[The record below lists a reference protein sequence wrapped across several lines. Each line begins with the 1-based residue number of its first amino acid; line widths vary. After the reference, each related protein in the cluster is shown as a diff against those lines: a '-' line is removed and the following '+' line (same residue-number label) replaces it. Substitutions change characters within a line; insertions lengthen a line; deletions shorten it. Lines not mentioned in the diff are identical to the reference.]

1 MRAAIKHFPSWL
13 CVVLSSAFALTAV
26 AQQTEGEQGHA
37 LVLEALV
44 EPAAVPVSQVSVDA
58 AADAALAPQSIPDSV
73 PGTKSLSN
81 VSLEMPPVCAKPLY
95 LTFDTGHMEIAPL
108 VEEVLSR
115 QKVRATFF
123 LANERTRTGGGS
135 LDDVWA
141 PWWKKLSQQ
150 GHVFASHTY
159 DHVYWQADLPDGNF
173 RVRASAGP
181 LEGKPQTWSAQDY
194 CRELTRPVDRFKQMT
209 GQEMLPLFRAA
220 GGRTSPALLKA
231 AAECGYTHVGW
242 SPAGFLGDELSSE
255 KYPNQMLLERAL
267 RNIRSGDILLA
278 HLGIWSRKDPW
289 APAVLEPLIQ
299 GLKEKGFCFATI
311 DAHPAFQ
318 AVSQLPK

>member
-1 MRAAIKHFPSWL
+1 MVCGRSIMRAVIKHFLSWL
-13 CVVLSSAFALTAV
+13 CVLLSSMIELTAV
-26 AQQTEGEQGHA
+26 AQTAGAQGRAVVHET
-37 LVLEALV
+37 LS
-44 EPAAVPVSQVSVDA
+44 EPVDVPA
-58 AADAALAPQSIPDSV
+58 
-73 PGTKSLSN
+73 
-81 VSLEMPPVCAKPLY
+81 VCAKPLY
-95 LTFDTGHMEIAPL
+95 LTFDTGHMEIAPF

-115 QKVRATFF
+115 HNVRATFF

-159 DHVYWQADLPDGNF
+159 DHIYWQADLPDGNF

-181 LEGKPQTWSAQDY
+181 FEGKQQIWSAQDY
-194 CRELTRPVDRFKQMT
+194 CRELKRPAERFHQIT
-209 GQEMLPLFRAA
+209 GQQMLPLFRAA

-255 KYPNQMLLERAL
+255 KYPNQRLLDQAL

-299 GLKEKGFCFATI
+299 GLKEKGFCFATL
-311 DAHPAFQ
+311 DSHPSYQ
-318 AVSQLPK
+318 SVSNTPELKQ